1 MTYAY
6 IAMCL
11 CRRKDNTKKAC
22 LEWESPSPPPRKMQ
36 IYKIHVAISPKIGL
50 GPPWQILLSIKLHP
64 PEKKILNPRMKL
76 RG

>member
-1 MTYAY
+1 ML
-6 IAMCL
+6 ILQCVSVEEKIIQ
-11 CRRKDNTKKAC
+11 RKHV
-22 LEWESPSPPPRKMQ
+22 WSGRVRPPPRKMQ

-50 GPPWQILLSIKLHP
+50 GPPWQILLSIKPHP

>member
-1 MTYAY
+1 ML
-6 IAMCL
+6 ILQCVSVEEKIIH
-11 CRRKDNTKKAC
+11 RKHV
-22 LEWESPSPPPRKMQ
+22 WSGRVRPPPPLKMQ

-50 GPPWQILLSIKLHP
+50 GPPWQILLSIKPHP

>member
-1 MTYAY
+1 MF
-6 IAMCL
+6 ILQCVSVEEKIIQ
-11 CRRKDNTKKAC
+11 RKHV
-22 LEWESPSPPPRKMQ
+22 WSGRVPPPRKMQ

-50 GPPWQILLSIKLHP
+50 GPPWQILLSIKPHP